1 MSNKKAPVLLAEVVG
16 LGWYLAL
23 CIVGGA
29 AGGFWLDGRLGTK
42 PLLTLI
48 GLLLGIGLGFYC
60 LYRIVAPLMDSSSD
74 DGKNS

>member
-48 GLLLGIGLGFYC
+48 GLLLGIGLGFYG